1 MKTLNSMQ
9 KQALHLQWTLEV
21 ILSGSD
27 FIDVYLKNKNAP
39 RKKQNKTVSI
49 EIRSVTFFVINLI
62 FQNNYYS
69 LNLGTHMKTDRKALS
84 WFKDMM

>member
-9 KQALHLQWTLEV
+9 KQALHLQWTLKV

-39 RKKQNKTVSI
+39 RKNKTKLFPQKSD
-49 EIRSVTFFVINLI
+49 L
-62 FQNNYYS
+62 
-69 LNLGTHMKTDRKALS
+69 
-84 WFKDMM
+84 